1 MTLIFAYLAG
11 LLTLI
16 NPCVLPVLPIVLAT
30 ALQAHRLGPV
40 ALALGMTLSFVALGV
55 GLAAL
60 GPAIGLT
67 PEAVAQAG
75 AIVMI
80 AFGLTLLIPRLGDA
94 FAKLTARLS
103 TQADQRIDQTN
114 RQSLWGQAVGG
125 ALLGAVWSPCVG
137 PTLGGAISLASQGQS
152 LTFAT
157 LTMTA
162 FAAGVST
169 VILSLAYTTRSLLT
183 RSRATL
189 RALATTGRPILGAVF
204 ALTGLFL
211 FFNLNRPVEAWLI
224 DHLPTSLQDLS
235 VSL

>member
-16 NPCVLPVLPIVLAT
+16 NPCVLPVLPIVLGT

-40 ALALGMTLSFVALGV
+40 ALALGMTASFGILGV
-55 GLAAL
+55 GIAAL

-67 PEAVAQAG
+67 AEAIARAG
-75 AIVMI
+75 AFVMI
-80 AFGLTLLIPRLGDA
+80 LFGLTLLIPRLRDA
-94 FAKLTARLS
+94 FARPTARLS
-103 TQADQRIDQTN
+103 SQADTGIDQID
-114 RQSLWGQAVGG
+114 RKSLRGQVMGG

-137 PTLGGAISLASQGQS
+137 PTLGGAISLASQGRN
-152 LTFAT
+152 LAFAA

-169 VILSLAYTTRSLLT
+169 VILILAYATRSLLI
-183 RSRATL
+183 RSRAAL
-189 RALATTGRPILGAVF
+189 RTLATTGRPILGAVF
-204 ALTGLFL
+204 ALTGVVL
-211 FFNLNRPVEAWLI
+211 FFNLNRPIEMWLI
-224 DHLPTSLQDLS
+224 EHLPTSLQDLS